1 MENIDKGYLFHVPI
15 QLNGISPDLLLM
27 ELYADGLNG
36 DTPVKI
42 KMEPDLNSGN
52 KGENI
57 YHVLFTSSRQASDF
71 TARITPVYEG
81 ISVPLEDNL
90 ILWQR

>member
-1 MENIDKGYLFHVPI
+1 
-15 QLNGISPDLLLM
+15 
-27 ELYADGLNG
+27 
-36 DTPVKI
+36 
-42 KMEPDLNSGN
+42 MEPDSNSGN

-57 YHVLFTSSRQASDF
+57 FHALVSSSRPASDF
-71 TARITPVYEG
+71 TARITPDYEG